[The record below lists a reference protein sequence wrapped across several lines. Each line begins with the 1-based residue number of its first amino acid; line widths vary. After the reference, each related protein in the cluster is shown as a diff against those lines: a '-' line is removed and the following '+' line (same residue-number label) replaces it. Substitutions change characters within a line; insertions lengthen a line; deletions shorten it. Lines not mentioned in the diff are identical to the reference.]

1 LYTWRYNGQADC
13 ALIFRVGI
21 GGFAERFKVVPFSAK
36 VALYLVPFLDEQL
49 QSVDMHCREHKEATT
64 MFSGGNVTVYVSN
77 MDRAVRFY
85 SETLGLKLAYR
96 FGDHWASIEAGTG
109 LTIGLH
115 PASSEFS
122 AGRKGSMAIGL
133 QLKGALRDAVSALK
147 AKGIRFQGDVIN
159 EGKAGSFIGFEDPD
173 GNQLYL
179 AELNWSHVEKGE
191 GQYQPAKA

>member
-1 LYTWRYNGQADC
+1 LFENRLPQLIVDLAVQRAGGLRLDPQGRHEC
-13 ALIFRVGI
+13 VHSALQSGTL
-21 GGFAERFKVVPFSAK
+21 AAK
-36 VALYLVPFLDEQL
+36 VALYLLPFLDEQL
-49 QSVDMHCREHKEATT
+49 QSMGKPCGQHKEGT

-96 FGDHWASIEAGTG
+96 LGDP
-109 LTIGLH
+109 IGLH
-115 PASSEFS
+115 PASSENT

-133 QLKGALRDAVSALK
+133 QLKGSLRDAVSALK
-147 AKGIRFQGDVIN
+147 AKGVHFQSDVIN

>member
-1 LYTWRYNGQADC
+1 
-13 ALIFRVGI
+13 
-21 GGFAERFKVVPFSAK
+21 
-36 VALYLVPFLDEQL
+36 
-49 QSVDMHCREHKEATT
+49 

-115 PASSEFS
+115 PASSVNA

-133 QLKGALRDAVSALK
+133 QLKGSIHDAVTALK
-147 AKGIRFQGDVIN
+147 SKGVLFQGDVIN
-159 EGKAGSFIGFEDPD
+159 EGKAGSFIGFDDPD

-179 AELNWSHVEKGE
+179 AEINWSHVEKGE